1 LILPQQRNRKTLR
14 GPRFLDALEH
24 GASIPN
30 EPPADA
36 ERKRHKGRYSWGSNL
51 MPWEIAWNGQLWLE
65 EHLTMTDVRE
75 GFRCVSC
82 DATCSTPALQPIG
95 SGLCLHIFGTCNK
108 SSIRV
113 CAR

>member
-1 LILPQQRNRKTLR
+1 MCVLLQKRDRRTLR

-36 ERKRHKGRYSWGSNL
+36 EQKGQTGNYSWGSNL

-75 GFRCVSC
+75 GFR
-82 DATCSTPALQPIG
+82 
-95 SGLCLHIFGTCNK
+95 
-108 SSIRV
+108 RV
-113 CAR
+113 

>member
-1 LILPQQRNRKTLR
+1 MTAHVAVVQQRNRSKTLR

-36 ERKRHKGRYSWGSNL
+36 EQKRHKGQYSWGSNL

-75 GFRCVSC
+75 GFRWAS
-82 DATCSTPALQPIG
+82 
-95 SGLCLHIFGTCNK
+95 
-108 SSIRV
+108 
-113 CAR
+113 

>member
-1 LILPQQRNRKTLR
+1 MFAHSDRLTDSRVHVLLQKRDRRTLR

-36 ERKRHKGRYSWGSNL
+36 EQKGQTGNYSWGSNL

-75 GFRCVSC
+75 GFRRVGLRPVRHHVSR
-82 DATCSTPALQPIG
+82 Q
-95 SGLCLHIFGTCNK
+95 
-108 SSIRV
+108 
-113 CAR
+113 